1 MKKAFRHIHLW
12 LSVPFGLIITLV
24 CFSGAMLVFEK
35 EVTQWLRPDVFNI
48 DPQGRQPLPMDE
60 VVRRVSATLPE
71 GVQVTGVTAFPDP
84 TKAWQLPLSKPAKAS
99 VYANP
104 YTGEVTGRG
113 DRLPFFATMFR
124 LHRWLLDSRPSG
136 DGVFWGKVVVGT
148 STLLFVLVLVSG
160 IVIWWPR
167 TRKALQNSLKI
178 AVRKG
183 WRRFWYGLH
192 VAGGMY
198 ALLLLLVMALT
209 GLTWSF
215 GWYRTGF
222 YALFGVEAQAGGG
235 HGSHNAK
242 SQEGHQKQQGRKGK
256 GDKNTDR
263 TAHWQTVYEQLKQ
276 KNPDARQISLSDG
289 SASVSVNRFGNT
301 RGADRYQF
309 DTRTGQLT
317 GYTPYNELDKSGKI
331 RGWIY
336 SMHVGNW
343 GGLLTRLLWFV
354 AALPGATL
362 PLTGYYLW
370 IRRLQKS
377 PSRTSGHRPS

>member
-35 EVTQWLRPDVFNI
+35 EVTQWLRPDVFNV

-71 GVQVTGVTAFPDP
+71 DVQVTGVTAFPDP
-84 TKAWQLPLSKPAKAS
+84 TKAWQLPLSSPPKAS

-136 DGVFWGKVVVGT
+136 DGVFWGKMVVGT

-167 TRKALQNSLKI
+167 TRKALRNSLKI
-178 AVRKG
+178 VVRKG

-215 GWYRTGF
+215 DWYRTGF
-222 YALFGVEAQAGGG
+222 YALFGVETQAGGG

-242 SQEGHQKQQGRKGK
+242 PQEGRQKQQGRKGK

-263 TAHWQTVYEQLKQ
+263 ACPTDRPA
-276 KNPDARQISLSDG
+276 
-289 SASVSVNRFGNT
+289 SASTAS
-301 RGADRYQF
+301 A
-309 DTRTGQLT
+309 
-317 GYTPYNELDKSGKI
+317 I
-331 RGWIY
+331 RE
-336 SMHVGNW
+336 VP
-343 GGLLTRLLWFV
+343 T
-354 AALPGATL
+354 ATSSTHA
-362 PLTGYYLW
+362 PA
-370 IRRLQKS
+370 S
-377 PSRTSGHRPS
+377 